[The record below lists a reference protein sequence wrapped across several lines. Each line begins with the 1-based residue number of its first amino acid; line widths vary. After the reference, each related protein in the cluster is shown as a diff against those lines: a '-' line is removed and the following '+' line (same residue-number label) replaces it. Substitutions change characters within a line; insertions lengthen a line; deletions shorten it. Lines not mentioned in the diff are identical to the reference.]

1 MAIIRFA
8 FVVENEV
15 SHVMEVDENADSPVV
30 PRLIAAYRNN
40 PNPTFVEIEDGAI
53 GRGWTWDG
61 QDFFPPTE

>member
-15 SHVMEVDENADSPVV
+15 SHVLEVDEDFDSPVV

-40 PNPTFVEIEDGAI
+40 PNPLFIEIDNEEI
-53 GRGWTWDG
+53 GKGWTWDG
-61 QDFFPPTE
+61 QNLVPPTE